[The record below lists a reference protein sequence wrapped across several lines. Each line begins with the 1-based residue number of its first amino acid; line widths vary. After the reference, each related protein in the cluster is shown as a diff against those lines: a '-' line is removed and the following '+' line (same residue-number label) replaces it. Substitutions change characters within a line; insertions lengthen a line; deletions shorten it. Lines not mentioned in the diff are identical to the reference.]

1 MNILKNTVPKA
12 ADRFLGF
19 LCLKICRADM
29 IRLMNLFRMKG
40 VRFWHM
46 RVTEKDV
53 RLRISLFGC
62 DEALA
67 YAADANIA
75 VEVEHRVGLPFILHR
90 YRRRAG
96 LAVGAVL
103 AAALVFSSMLFV
115 WDIEITGNSAVSE
128 SRILSALSKSGLS
141 VGAFIPG
148 IGTHSVE
155 ESTVLTLPE
164 LSSVA
169 VVITGTHVSVDVI
182 ERKRPPEIYDMTV
195 DGISSIY
202 ASEDGII
209 RSVVAESGKSVVR
222 TGEVVAKGDLLVTG
236 IYDGH
241 TGIKIAVRSKATVM
255 AETYRKFVIS
265 VPLRQPV
272 KHYTGNEA
280 ERTVVTV
287 LGRRFELFFGAML
300 PYDRF
305 DADVTT
311 EKPLLF
317 GFIRTPVEI
326 TTLYAKEYISEHTEY
341 TKEEALAKAIA
352 AFDSRIGEIRDGE
365 VLSKSYEWF
374 YDDAA
379 DCVTLKGEVALLT
392 DIASEAPVQ
401 ISASP

>member
-1 MNILKNTVPKA
+1 MNILKNTVSKA

-19 LCLKICRADM
+19 LCLRLCRADM
-29 IRLMNLFRMKG
+29 MRLMNLFRAKG
-40 VRFWHM
+40 VRFWHL

-62 DEALA
+62 DDALA
-67 YAADANIA
+67 YAAGVGIA
-75 VEVEHRVGLPFILHR
+75 VEVERRTGLPFLLHR

-96 LAVGAVL
+96 LAVGALL

-115 WDIEITGNSAVSE
+115 WDIVITGNVNVSE
-128 SRILSALSKSGLS
+128 ARILSALSESGLS
-141 VGAFIPG
+141 AGAFIPA

-155 ESTVLTLPE
+155 QNTVLTLPE

-169 VVITGTHVSVDVI
+169 VVITGTHVGVDVI
-182 ERKRPPEIYDMTV
+182 ERKRPPEIYDLTA

-236 IYDGH
+236 VYDGH

-255 AETYRKFVIS
+255 AETYRNFVIS
-265 VPLRQPV
+265 VPLKQQV
-272 KHYTGNEA
+272 KRYTGNEA

-287 LGRRFELFFGAML
+287 LGRRFGLFFGAML

-326 TTLYAKEYISEHTEY
+326 TTLHVKEYISERTEY
-341 TKEEALAKAIA
+341 TQEEALAKAIA
-352 AFDSRIGEIRDGE
+352 AFDSRIEEIGDGE

-379 DCVTLKGEVALLT
+379 DCVTLKGELTLLT
-392 DIASEAPVQ
+392 DIAYETPVQ